1 MSFITILLFLFAFLL
16 YLYQFLVRRSM
27 VLKAKM
33 PLARRVT
40 FGLIALIV
48 LLMATQTSITLD
60 QQIQGILA
68 SLMFANF
75 LFDSQ
80 GFGEDGFVTNG
91 LGNRGG
97 PYELVQQVVLKEDPD
112 GKGTLLRFSM
122 GRYRSPFMLFKEP
135 LAVIQLLV
143 QQKVPETTEITI
155 IE

>member
-16 YLYQFLVRRSM
+16 YFYQFLVRRTM

-33 PLARRVT
+33 PVARRVI

-48 LLMATQTSITLD
+48 LLMTTQNSVTLD
-60 QQIQGILA
+60 QLLQGVIA
-68 SLMFANF
+68 AIMFASF

-97 PYELVQQVVLKEDPD
+97 PYELVQQVVLKTAPD
-112 GKGTLLRFSM
+112 GKGTVLRFFI
-122 GRYRSPFMLFKEP
+122 GRYRSPALYFKEP
-135 LAVIQLLV
+135 LTAIQLLV